1 MMGMPQRMRIVIAR
15 AALAG
20 LAGAPLASPPAGA
33 QDYPN
38 RPITLVVPYAAGGGL
53 DVLART
59 LAPRLTERLGKT
71 VVIENRTGA
80 GTVIGANS
88 VAKAAPDGYTLMLG
102 TSTPFAI
109 NATLHRNL
117 PYDPA
122 RDFAP
127 VALIANAP
135 FVLLTTPALPVRSV
149 PELIAYAKERP
160 GTLSYGS
167 AGPGSPQHLS
177 MELLKSMTGMNVLH
191 VPYRG
196 DNPALTDL
204 VAGHI
209 AMQFAEATPVGPL
222 MRDGKV
228 RALAVSSATRLA
240 TMLELPTVAEAGVG
254 DFNLVSWQMIVAP
267 AGTPREIV
275 ARLHSEIKNVLD
287 LPEIKAEYAR
297 TARISV
303 DYPPVEELGAFVRA
317 EIVRLGKVV
326 EQAGIA
332 RSE

>member
-1 MMGMPQRMRIVIAR
+1 MTLASLRRTIFAR
-15 AALAG
+15 PALVAVAALAW
-20 LAGAPLASPPAGA
+20 LPARA
-33 QDYPN
+33 QEYPN

-59 LAPRLTERLGKT
+59 LAPRLSERLGKT
-71 VVIENRTGA
+71 VVIDNRTGA

-88 VAKAAPDGYTLMLG
+88 VAKAAPDGYTIMLG

-109 NATLHRNL
+109 NVSLHKNL

-122 RDFAP
+122 LDFAP
-127 VALIANAP
+127 IALIANAP
-135 FVLLTTPALPVRSV
+135 FVLLANPALPVRQVSD
-149 PELIAYAKERP
+149 LIVYAKQQA
-160 GTLSYGS
+160 GKLSYGS

-177 MELLKSMTGMNVLH
+177 MELFKSMTGINVLH

-228 RALAVSSATRLA
+228 RALGVSSTTRLP
-240 TMLELPTVAEAGVG
+240 TMPELPTVAEAAAPG
-254 DFNLVSWQMIVAP
+254 FNLVSWQMIVAP
-267 AGTPREIV
+267 AGTPKEIV
-275 ARLHSEIKNVLD
+275 ARLHTEIKKVID

-303 DYPPVEELGAFVRA
+303 DYPPVEALGAFVRA
-317 EIVRLGKVV
+317 EIARLGKVV